1 MKKFGFILFPAISL
15 GVGALAGFL
24 TKDSLANVY
33 PLLEKSSLTPPGW
46 VFPIAWTVLYLLMG
60 IGMALV
66 EARGGPERSRALT
79 LFGIQLALNFGWS
92 LLFFNSG
99 AYLSPGGLAADPLLT
114 VGGLCRLPERGGLGA
129 ELVKI
134 FGFVVQP
141 TEITP
146 QNPYTDNTLMA
157 GRACRGRNSQHNT
170 PGGQLPPVQEV
181 HDVLHQW

>member
-24 TKDSLANVY
+24 TKDSLANVC

-66 EARGGPERSRALT
+66 EARGGPERSRALP

-99 AYLSPGGLAADPLLT
+99 AYLSALLCLIVLWVMILAMAGSFASVSRLAAWLQIPYLLW
-114 VGGLCRLPERGGLGA
+114 VA
-129 ELVKI
+129 
-134 FGFVVQP
+134 F
-141 TEITP
+141 
-146 QNPYTDNTLMA
+146 A
-157 GRACRGRNSQHNT
+157 GYLNAA
-170 PGGQLPPVQEV
+170 VW
-181 HDVLHQW
+181 VLNW

>member
-46 VFPIAWTVLYLLMG
+46 VFPIVWTILYLLMG

-66 EARGGPERSRALT
+66 EARGGPERSRALS

-99 AYLSPGGLAADPLLT
+99 AYLSALLCLIVLWVMILA
-114 VGGLCRLPERGGLGA
+114 
-129 ELVKI
+129 
-134 FGFVVQP
+134 
-141 TEITP
+141 
-146 QNPYTDNTLMA
+146 MA
-157 GRACRGRNSQHNT
+157 GSFASVSRPAAWLQIPYLLWVAFAGYLNAA
-170 PGGQLPPVQEV
+170 VW
-181 HDVLHQW
+181 VLNW

>member
-66 EARGGPERSRALT
+66 EARGGPEHSRALT

-99 AYLSPGGLAADPLLT
+99 AYLSALLCLIVLWVMILAMAGSFASVSRLAAWLQIPYLLW
-114 VGGLCRLPERGGLGA
+114 VA
-129 ELVKI
+129 
-134 FGFVVQP
+134 F
-141 TEITP
+141 
-146 QNPYTDNTLMA
+146 A
-157 GRACRGRNSQHNT
+157 GCLNAA
-170 PGGQLPPVQEV
+170 VW
-181 HDVLHQW
+181 VLNW

>member
-46 VFPIAWTVLYLLMG
+46 VLPIAWTVLYLLMG

-99 AYLSPGGLAADPLLT
+99 AYLSALLCLIVLWVMILAMAGSFASVSRLAAWLQIPYLLW
-114 VGGLCRLPERGGLGA
+114 VA
-129 ELVKI
+129 
-134 FGFVVQP
+134 F
-141 TEITP
+141 
-146 QNPYTDNTLMA
+146 A
-157 GRACRGRNSQHNT
+157 GCLNAA
-170 PGGQLPPVQEV
+170 VW
-181 HDVLHQW
+181 VLNW

>member
-66 EARGGPERSRALT
+66 EVRGGPERSRALT

-99 AYLSPGGLAADPLLT
+99 AYLSALLCLIVLWVMILAMAGSFASVSRLAAWLQIPYLLW
-114 VGGLCRLPERGGLGA
+114 VA
-129 ELVKI
+129 
-134 FGFVVQP
+134 F
-141 TEITP
+141 
-146 QNPYTDNTLMA
+146 A
-157 GRACRGRNSQHNT
+157 GCLNAA
-170 PGGQLPPVQEV
+170 VW
-181 HDVLHQW
+181 VLNW

>member
-66 EARGGPERSRALT
+66 EARSGPERSRALT
-79 LFGIQLALNFGWS
+79 LFGIQLALNFSWS

-99 AYLSPGGLAADPLLT
+99 AYLSALLCLIVLWVMILA
-114 VGGLCRLPERGGLGA
+114 
-129 ELVKI
+129 
-134 FGFVVQP
+134 
-141 TEITP
+141 
-146 QNPYTDNTLMA
+146 MA
-157 GRACRGRNSQHNT
+157 GSFASVSRPAAWLQIPYLLWVAFAGCLNAA
-170 PGGQLPPVQEV
+170 VW
-181 HDVLHQW
+181 VLNW

>member
-33 PLLEKSSLTPPGW
+33 PLQEKSSLTPPGW
-46 VFPIAWTVLYLLMG
+46 AFPIAWTVLYLLMG

-99 AYLSPGGLAADPLLT
+99 AYLSALLCLIVLWVMILAMAGSFASVSRLAAWLQIPYLLW
-114 VGGLCRLPERGGLGA
+114 VA
-129 ELVKI
+129 
-134 FGFVVQP
+134 F
-141 TEITP
+141 
-146 QNPYTDNTLMA
+146 A
-157 GRACRGRNSQHNT
+157 GCLNAA
-170 PGGQLPPVQEV
+170 VW
-181 HDVLHQW
+181 VLNW

>member
-46 VFPIAWTVLYLLMG
+46 VFPIVWTVLYLLMG

-66 EARGGPERSRALT
+66 EARGGPERSRALS

-99 AYLSPGGLAADPLLT
+99 AYLSALLCLIVLWVMILA
-114 VGGLCRLPERGGLGA
+114 
-129 ELVKI
+129 
-134 FGFVVQP
+134 
-141 TEITP
+141 
-146 QNPYTDNTLMA
+146 MA
-157 GRACRGRNSQHNT
+157 GSFASVSRPAAWLQIPYLLWVAFAGYLNAA
-170 PGGQLPPVQEV
+170 VW
-181 HDVLHQW
+181 VLNW